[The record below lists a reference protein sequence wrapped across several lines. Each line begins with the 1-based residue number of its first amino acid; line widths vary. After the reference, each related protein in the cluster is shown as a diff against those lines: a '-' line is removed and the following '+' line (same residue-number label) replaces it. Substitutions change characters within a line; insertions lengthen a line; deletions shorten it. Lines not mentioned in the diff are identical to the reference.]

1 MGVTLLLGY
10 LSLHPYTRCPK
21 KPKMRLLSKFYLPT
35 LAVVGSFVTAA
46 PAEDQCRCVSY
57 FTHDMAAL

>member
-1 MGVTLLLGY
+1 MGATLLLGY

-21 KPKMRLLSKFYLPT
+21 KSKMRLLSKFHLPT

-46 PAEDQCRCVSY
+46 LAEDQCRCVSY
-57 FTHDMAAL
+57 FTHGMAAL